1 MYRYTYITYISIQYT
16 IICTYMISYIYICM
30 HEYIYIYNYTVN
42 ISPHGPHK
50 DLHPNDD
57 NPSKTAPKMTQV
69 TEGSEKNAELQRH
82 LGS

>member
-1 MYRYTYITYISIQYT
+1 
-16 IICTYMISYIYICM
+16 M

-50 DLHPNDD
+50 DLHQNDD